1 MEGTGVGGH
10 KDGASSEAEEH
21 ETDQFQGD
29 SGGNGKERVGTEEE
43 EGEKERGKARYADSP
58 GSDV

>member
-1 MEGTGVGGH
+1 MQGTRVGRD
-10 KDGASSEAEEH
+10 KNRACSEAKEDQ
-21 ETDQFQGD
+21 TDQLQWD